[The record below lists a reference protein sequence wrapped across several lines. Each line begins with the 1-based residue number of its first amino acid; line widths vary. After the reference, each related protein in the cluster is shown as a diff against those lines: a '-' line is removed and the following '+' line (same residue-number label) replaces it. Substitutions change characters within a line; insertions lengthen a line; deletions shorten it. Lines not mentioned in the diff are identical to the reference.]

1 MASNPIT
8 KADFETAYG
17 RPLTDDQYAKLRMGL
32 QMGMLNKGTN
42 AGGAYDHTL
51 PRSTASMPEE
61 QRNAI
66 GRLNWLAAGRPGE
79 PGANMFDAA
88 PGQTQGNAPPKAP
101 SRSDGSKPAAKRAD
115 AGDGGPADDRADPV
129 KAPTSVYEGNGQ
141 GVKDWQ
147 KKAVRPGYGWV
158 EQSDGSLVQSPFA
171 DNNGWENGQAPDPAK
186 IVLGPPPGPSAPKP
200 PSPFAAT
207 PLPTGNGDIVAAQKK
222 AAVDVAG
229 LEADAANLPPAEGD
243 FAGAQ
248 AKAKKDIAALEK
260 DAAKLKPA
268 AQKKGVAAPVP
279 QPIPEAAPPVATAQ
293 NWNSAPPAAKQ
304 KAWQQASLA
313 AGKSLGAGEFQMQM
327 QNAQQPAPTPP
338 PQPVAMTPA
347 PTGPVATPQAPAGAP
362 SKEQVEATLGK
373 SITDQEYLAYVSKPQ
388 YPQYVP
394 VQQPPTLKGLAF

>member
-8 KADFETAYG
+8 KADFEAAYG

-79 PGANMFDAA
+79 PGANLFDAA

-115 AGDGGPADDRADPV
+115 AGDAGPLDDRADPV

-147 KKAVRPGYGWV
+147 KKAIRPGYGWV

-222 AAVDVAG
+222 GAVDV
-229 LEADAANLPPAEGD
+229 
-243 FAGAQ
+243 
-248 AKAKKDIAALEK
+248 AALEK

-268 AQKKGVAAPVP
+268 AAKKAPAAPVP
-279 QPIPEAAPPVATAQ
+279 QPIPAAAPPA
-293 NWNSAPPAAKQ
+293 
-304 KAWQQASLA
+304 
-313 AGKSLGAGEFQMQM
+313 
-327 QNAQQPAPTPP
+327 
-338 PQPVAMTPA
+338 PVAMTPA
-347 PTGPVATPQAPAGAP
+347 APATVAAPPGAP

-373 SITDQEYLAYVSKPQ
+373 SISDQEYLAHVSKPQ
-388 YPQYVP
+388 YPQYAP
-394 VQQPPTLKGLAF
+394 VQQPTFKGLAF

>member
-79 PGANMFDAA
+79 PGTNLFDAA
-88 PGQTQGNAPPKAP
+88 PGQTQGASAPKAP

-129 KAPTSVYEGNGQ
+129 KAPTSAYEGNGQ

-171 DNNGWENGQAPDPAK
+171 DNGWEGGQAPDPAK
-186 IVLGPPPGPSAPKP
+186 IVLAPPPGPSAPKP

-207 PLPTGNGDIVAAQKK
+207 PLPTGIGDVVAAQKK
-222 AAVDVAG
+222 GAVDVAA
-229 LEADAANLPPAEGD
+229 LEKDAANLPPA
-243 FAGAQ
+243 
-248 AKAKKDIAALEK
+248 AKP
-260 DAAKLKPA
+260 KPA
-268 AQKKGVAAPVP
+268 AAKKAPAAPVP
-279 QPIPEAAPPVATAQ
+279 QPIPAAAPPVA
-293 NWNSAPPAAKQ
+293 APPA
-304 KAWQQASLA
+304 
-313 AGKSLGAGEFQMQM
+313 
-327 QNAQQPAPTPP
+327 
-338 PQPVAMTPA
+338 PVAMTPA
-347 PTGPVATPQAPAGAP
+347 APATVAAPPGAP
-362 SKEQVEATLGK
+362 PKEQVEATLGK
-373 SITDQEYLAYVSKPQ
+373 SISDAEYLAYVSKPQ

-394 VQQPPTLKGLAF
+394 VQQPTFKGLAF